1 MQTID
6 LSNEKLRNA
15 IIFFARNTGSNLGLT
30 KLMKLLYFL
39 DFRHYRETGFSVTGQ
54 PYRTWGFGPVPVG
67 VWDELRNRRDRGLAL
82 GSAVAAIPGR
92 GDCGFLI
99 RAVGQAKFDEDVFTR
114 REMRILTE
122 VAEMFRDVPAKQ
134 MVDATHARNEPWE
147 KALREKGEDVPIDYE
162 LIFDGSEPPE
172 TMNLI
177 RERQKEYRES
187 CSIIEAISTGGWSSS
202 IPSTNSRMA
211 QQPTNCLSF

>member
-15 IIFFARNTGSNLGLT
+15 IIFFVQKTGKNLGMT

-54 PYRTWGFGPVPVG
+54 PYRTWKFGPVPVG
-67 VWDELRNRRDRGLAL
+67 VWDELRNRRDCGLDL
-82 GSAVAAIPGR
+82 GTVVSAANGPD
-92 GDCGFLI
+92 DCGYMI
-99 RAVGQAKFDEDVFTR
+99 RTLGQAKFDEDVFTR
-114 REMRILTE
+114 REMRIMNE
-122 VAEMFRDVPAKQ
+122 VAEIFGNVPAKC

-147 KALREKGEDVPIDYE
+147 KALRENGEDAPIDYE

-172 TMNLI
+172 HRNLI
-177 RERQKEYRES
+177 RERQEEHRES
-187 CSIIEAISTGGWSSS
+187 CSILEAI
-202 IPSTNSRMA
+202 
-211 QQPTNCLSF
+211 